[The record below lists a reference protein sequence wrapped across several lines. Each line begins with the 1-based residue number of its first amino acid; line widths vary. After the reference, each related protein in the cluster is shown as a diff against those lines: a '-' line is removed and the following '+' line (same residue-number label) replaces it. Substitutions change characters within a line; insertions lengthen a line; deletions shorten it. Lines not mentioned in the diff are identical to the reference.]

1 MRSGQV
7 HLAWSAAAG
16 LALLT
21 SCGDGSN
28 GDGSRGNVLL
38 HDENNYRTTADLTI
52 PVIETTAATDADICW
67 SAVTTDLQ
75 CHPLSATAD
84 LDNVSLLRIAHLSQ
98 DQVRG
103 RVADGTL
110 SQSDVSGYVDFQTDH
125 STTCAKLSQLSFFGT
140 VIDIPSQYIESD
152 DYTYLL
158 LFSKGTTPGLGA
170 RSMTFL
176 KPSAN
181 SPNTKI
187 DAPTG
192 CGMLNFTADLASLT
206 KLPVPAAG
214 PWLLDWRDIKRD
226 GQGNEVP
233 FEKIDG
239 VTVGFYAGLAVADL
253 EARIFDIELI
263 ATNLWDVKL
272 KGGRTADLATAT
284 ERTSGETFSGFAR
297 ADAGTWMLALTC
309 SKCQNPAPVVLT
321 IVEPS
326 AGGT

>member
-1 MRSGQV
+1 VLDALRQLITRVDDEIPRAPPRWPAAFPMQV
-7 HLAWSAAAG
+7 AQ
-16 LALLT
+16 
-21 SCGDGSN
+21 
-28 GDGSRGNVLL
+28 
-38 HDENNYRTTADLTI
+38 
-52 PVIETTAATDADICW
+52 
-67 SAVTTDLQ
+67 LQ
-75 CHPLSATAD
+75 PT
-84 LDNVSLLRIAHLSQ
+84 
-98 DQVRG
+98 
-103 RVADGTL
+103 
-110 SQSDVSGYVDFQTDH
+110 
-125 STTCAKLSQLSFFGT
+125 
-140 VIDIPSQYIESD
+140 
-152 DYTYLL
+152 
-158 LFSKGTTPGLGA
+158 
-170 RSMTFL
+170 
-176 KPSAN
+176 AN
-181 SPNTKI
+181 SPNHTI

-192 CGMLNFTADLASLT
+192 CGMLNFTADLESLT
-206 KLPVPAAG
+206 KLSVPAAG

-239 VTVGFYAGLAVADL
+239 VTVGFYAGRTVTDL

-326 AGGT
+326 AGGI